1 MAPMAMRSGVRK
13 FILTTHVTSSV
24 GWFGA
29 VAAFLALS
37 VAGLTNPNPQIVRG
51 AYLSMELTTWF
62 VIVPLSVAALLT
74 GLVESLGTTWG
85 LFRHYWVIAKLGL
98 TVLATIILLVH
109 TQPIGA
115 VAAVAAKRMLSSTD
129 LRQLRIQLIAD
140 AGAALLALL
149 VATTLSVYKP
159 WGMTSYGRRV
169 VGVEIDLDRQAAEST
184 LWTRLWVVG
193 IIVVL
198 ALFITVHIIS
208 GGLHQH

>member
-1 MAPMAMRSGVRK
+1 MVLTSRARK
-13 FILTTHVTSSV
+13 FSLTAHITSSV

-37 VAGLTNPNPQIVRG
+37 IAGLTSANPQLVRA

-85 LFRHYWVIAKLGL
+85 LFRHYWVIVKLGL

-115 VAAVAAKRMLSSTD
+115 VAAVATDRMLTS
-129 LRQLRIQLIAD
+129 RICANC
-140 AGAALLALL
+140 G
-149 VATTLSVYKP
+149 
-159 WGMTSYGRRV
+159 
-169 VGVEIDLDRQAAEST
+169 
-184 LWTRLWVVG
+184 
-193 IIVVL
+193 
-198 ALFITVHIIS
+198 FN
-208 GGLHQH
+208 

>member
-1 MAPMAMRSGVRK
+1 MALTARARK
-13 FILTTHVTSSV
+13 FTLTAHVTSSV

-37 VAGLTNPNPQIVRG
+37 IAGLTSSNPQIVRA

-98 TVLATIILLVH
+98 TLLATIILLVH

-115 VAAVAAKRMLSSTD
+115 VAAVAADRMLTSAD

-159 WGMTSYGRRV
+159 WGMTSYGRRM
-169 VGVEIDLDRQAAEST
+169 VGVEIDPDRQAATST
-184 LWTRLWVVG
+184 LWASLWIVG

-198 ALFITVHIIS
+198 ALFITVHIIA

>member
-1 MAPMAMRSGVRK
+1 MALTSRARK
-13 FILTTHVTSSV
+13 LTLTAHVTSSV

-37 VAGLTNPNPQIVRG
+37 IAGLTSANPQIVRA

-85 LFRHYWVIAKLGL
+85 LFRHYWVVAKLGL

-115 VAAVAAKRMLSSTD
+115 VAAVAADRMLSSTD
-129 LRQLRIQLIAD
+129 LRQLRIQLTAD

-159 WGMTSYGRRV
+159 WGMTSYGRRT
-169 VGVEIDLDRQAAEST
+169 VGIEIDPDHQAATFS
-184 LWTRLWVVG
+184 LWARLWIVG
-193 IIVVL
+193 IIVAL
-198 ALFITVHIIS
+198 ALFVSVHIIS